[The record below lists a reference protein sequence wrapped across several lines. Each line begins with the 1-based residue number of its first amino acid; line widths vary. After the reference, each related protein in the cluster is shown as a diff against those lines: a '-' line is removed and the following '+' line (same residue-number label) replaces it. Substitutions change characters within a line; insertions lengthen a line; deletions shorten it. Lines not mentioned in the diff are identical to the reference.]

1 METSPRK
8 SEIFKFVMVRPPQ
21 EVSAENERTHF
32 IRFEGADGTP
42 FLHEIRDMRADG
54 QTQAQIVAHARGFV
68 ASDSYIFS
76 PAVAQFYP
84 LEGVDKAARLLTAR
98 VDLPAPDV
106 LVRELERSLGATVQ
120 DFVASDNFMPM
131 VVSAW
136 DSLHASVIAIDAKP
150 ENREEIMQVIRV
162 CTVLR
167 ELANGEI
174 RDTSSLRTRLTA
186 TPVVPK
192 DLFGAAPPS
201 AAGRSPAPGPRRPAR
216 VAGRSPARGAA
227 ARPSRPRRGTARRS
241 GAAAGT
247 HKTPFAA
254 CPARRRRGRRDPRG
268 VRPLAATLR
277 AQAPERGRPL
287 PLDA

>member
-192 DLFGAAPPS
+192 GSLARPHRAPP
-201 AAGRSPAPGPRRPAR
+201 AGHPRQDRRPAR

-247 HKTPFAA
+247 HQNPLRRLPRAA
-254 CPARRRRGRRDPRG
+254 SAWKARSAWSSRPRRP
-268 VRPLAATLR
+268 LR